1 MFQAVRPVVVHDE
14 VKGETVGDRI
24 PLAEVIDQIR
34 NELGDA
40 AARAAGAGM
49 QFPVG
54 AVQIELQVGVTRSE
68 DGKAGVK
75 LWVVDL
81 ASGGGVSHQ
90 AVQKVI
96 VNLDPPVDPQG
107 RRIKVGH
114 GVDERP

>member
-1 MFQAVRPVVVHDE
+1 MLAQ
-14 VKGETVGDRI
+14 VKGETVDDRI

-34 NELGDA
+34 AELVDA
-40 AARAAGAGM
+40 AARAAGAGV

-54 AVQIELQVGVTRSE
+54 SVQIELQVGVTKSA

-81 ASGGGVSHQ
+81 GGGAAFSHQ
-90 AVQKVI
+90 ALQKVT
-96 VNLDPPVDPQG
+96 VNLDPPVDRHGQ
-107 RRIKVGH
+107 RIQVGH